1 MMGNPWS
8 EPPRPPNVN
17 PVDGGPY
24 AMALENPRMSPRAVL
39 AAYAENILNE
49 RAKQKA
55 PPKRKTE
62 WDFLL
67 EEDDDDAPTTIEEVT
82 EDGT

>member
-1 MMGNPWS
+1 
-8 EPPRPPNVN
+8 
-17 PVDGGPY
+17 
-24 AMALENPRMSPRAVL
+24 MALENPGMSPRAVL
-39 AAYAENILNE
+39 AAYAEKILNE
-49 RAKQKA
+49 RAKQEA